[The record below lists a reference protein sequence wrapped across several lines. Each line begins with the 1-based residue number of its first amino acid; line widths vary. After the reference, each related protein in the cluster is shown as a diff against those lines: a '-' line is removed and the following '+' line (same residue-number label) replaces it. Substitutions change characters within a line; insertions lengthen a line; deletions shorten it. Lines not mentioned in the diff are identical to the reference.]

1 MLTAGVLTFDAEGR
15 ILCTLD
21 PPDHF
26 NGGTPMLGGLLCISA
41 NAPEVYLGGFA
52 YTAVDFVCSSQQ
64 ATDTNPNDPMTN
76 PEGALKYSTNLPAYW
91 YAGLPFTA
99 EGLLSLVL
107 ESPPPVD
114 EGAYSIAFSLAFDA
128 LEP

>member
-1 MLTAGVLTFDAEGR
+1 MLTAGVLTFDAQGR

-21 PPDHF
+21 PPDEF

-52 YTAVDFVCSSQQ
+52 YATLDFVCSSQPG
-64 ATDTNPNDPMTN
+64 ANENPNEPVTDAQ
-76 PEGALKYSTNLPAYW
+76 GRLKGTSNAPAYW
-91 YAGLPFTA
+91 YAGLPFA
-99 EGLLSLVL
+99 ANGLLCIVL
-107 ESPPPVD
+107 ETPPPVD
-114 EGAYSIAFSLAFDA
+114 EGAFSAAYSIAFDV